1 MRKIIP
7 VVAAGATVLAVAGS
21 TFAYAAMNNDVVLA
35 VDGQAREVTT
45 MSKTVGDV
53 LAGQGIAPAAW
64 HPLADTLPD
73 ADLKGFLRMLADQN
87 VREATAMKPHAAF
100 LRAAPVLQ

>member
-1 MRKIIP
+1 MP
-7 VVAAGATVLAVAGS
+7 GD
-21 TFAYAAMNNDVVLA
+21 DVVSYVVRNGPPLLA
-35 VDGQAREVTT
+35 DGGWLQ
-45 MSKTVGDV
+45 V

-100 LRAAPVLQ
+100 LRTAPVHQ